1 MRYDQ
6 RHRVTI
12 GLLAVGL
19 LAILAVPVPPTGAAD
34 LVLLP
39 TGTFEI
45 APGDSSVVFS
55 VPDNR
60 GGFTGHTTRV
70 SGRVT
75 VQAQPGGDSYAA
87 KVMAVIDTASIT
99 TDNASRDATMR
110 SAFLKTGEFPTIVF
124 TGAVTAHPGLG
135 VHPFSAPVHGQLTIR
150 DVTRD
155 EQFTATVVAL
165 AHEFIA
171 DATATVWMADYRI
184 PYPRAFIFV
193 ARDPV
198 TVTLHIRA
206 VPLGSGATLRH

>member
-1 MRYDQ
+1 MRDNM
-6 RHRVTI
+6 RHAITI
-12 GLLAVGL
+12 GLLAVCL
-19 LAILAVPVPPTGAAD
+19 PAILATPMPPTAAAD
-34 LVLLP
+34 LILLP

-70 SGRVT
+70 GGRVT

-110 SAFLKTGEFPTIVF
+110 STFLKTGEFPKIVF

-135 VHPFSAPVHGQLTIR
+135 VHPFPAPAHGQLTIR

-165 AHEFIA
+165 AHEFRA
-171 DATATVWMADYRI
+171 DATTTVRMADYRI

-206 VPLGSGATLRH
+206 VPLGSGSKLRH